1 MIGGKITFFQENLL
15 LGDASESETF
25 TWMTVVIK
33 SSFGRSEEVF
43 PLRLREIKKEETG
56 RWRSFLL

>member
-1 MIGGKITFFQENLL
+1 MIGGKITVFQENLL

-56 RWRSFLL
+56 QWRSFLL

>member
-1 MIGGKITFFQENLL
+1 MNALELSKALSRVNG
-15 LGDASESETF
+15 ASESETF

-43 PLRLREIKKEETG
+43 PLRLRV
-56 RWRSFLL
+56 